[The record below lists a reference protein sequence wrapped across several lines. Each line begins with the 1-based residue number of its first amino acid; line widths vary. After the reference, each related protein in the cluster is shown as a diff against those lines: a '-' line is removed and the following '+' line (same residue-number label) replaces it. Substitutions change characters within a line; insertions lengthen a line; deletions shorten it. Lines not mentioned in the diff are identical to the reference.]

1 MSNLRKLGTI
11 IMILVVFQLSCT
23 KLQQEPA
30 QKEGALPILR
40 LDQTNS
46 IPSDWGKL
54 ISTTISPD
62 MPRVVLLWFQD
73 EKGDIHLAS
82 YNMRQNKI
90 SPNAVVIRRY

>member
-1 MSNLRKLGTI
+1 MSNLRKFGTF

-23 KLQQEPA
+23 KLRPKPTE
-30 QKEGALPILR
+30 EGTLPVTSLN
-40 LDQTNS
+40 QTNS

-62 MPRVVLLWFQD
+62 FTYLVLLWFQD

-82 YNMRQNKI
+82 YDMRKNKLLPDAI
-90 SPNAVVIRRY
+90 VIRRQ

>member
-11 IMILVVFQLSCT
+11 LMILVVFQLSCT
-23 KLQQEPA
+23 KLEQKPA
-30 QKEGALPILR
+30 KEGALPIISLN
-40 LDQTNS
+40 QTNS

-62 MPRVVLLWFQD
+62 SPRLVLLWFQD

-82 YNMRQNKI
+82 YDMRQNKL
-90 SPNAVVIRRY
+90 SPDAAVIRRY

>member
-11 IMILVVFQLSCT
+11 LMVLVVFQLSCT
-23 KLQQEPA
+23 KLKQAPT
-30 QKEGALPILR
+30 EGALPIIGLN
-40 LDQTNS
+40 QTNS

-62 MPRVVLLWFQD
+62 SPRLVLLWFQD

-82 YNMRQNKI
+82 YNMGQNKL
-90 SPNAVVIRRY
+90 SADAAVIRRY